1 MIEGRGFPVV
11 FVVTGS
17 TLGAEDALMVVVF
30 LVARDTIRLER
41 IFVDVAGM
49 AALTFGRAVF
59 AGQPVF
65 RITIMVEY
73 DLPPIVFRMAGRALL
88 TEVGFVLVV
97 FLMAAV
103 AIGRCVTVF
112 DLRLVAGFAVGF
124 PRIGMGAGER
134 KICAG
139 MVKSR
144 FVDRGDVLLS
154 PFMVRVAGP
163 AFALRRQPTVESL
176 LVFEVLPDSLVAI
189 PA

>member
-17 TLGAEDALMVVVF
+17 TLGAEDALMLVVF
-30 LVARDTIRLER
+30 LVARDTFRLER

-73 DLPPIVFRMAGRALL
+73 DLPPFVFRVAGRALL
-88 TEVGFVLVV
+88 PEVCLVLVV

-103 AIGRCVTVF
+103 AIGWCVTIF

-124 PRIGMGAGER
+124 PRIGMGAGEQ

-139 MVKSR
+139 MVKRR

-154 PFMVRVAGP
+154 PFMVCVADP
-163 AFALRRQPTVESL
+163 AFELRRQPTVESL
-176 LVFEVLPDSLVAI
+176 LVFEVLPDILVAI